1 MRGTYRA
8 FIIYIVSLLLN
19 EIVSRLFFF
28 TLRFKSTIINKS
40 DERGKTDMAVKRTRE
55 SEEMYLE
62 TILLLR
68 RENPHVRAVDVCDAL
83 GYAKSSVSRGVNLL
97 KNKGYIAIDSA
108 TGDIE
113 FTESGRKKAEGI
125 YERHK
130 ILTMVLCKIGA
141 QKELAEENACRIEHI
156 VSDEMMTV
164 FKKFIE

>member
-1 MRGTYRA
+1 MCRA

-28 TLRFKSTIINKS
+28 TLRFKSTIINKN
-40 DERGKTDMAVKRTRE
+40 DERGKTYMVVKRTRE

-97 KNKGYIAIDSA
+97 KNKGYIEVEI
-108 TGDIE
+108 
-113 FTESGRKKAEGI
+113 I
-125 YERHK
+125 YEDKK
-130 ILTMVLCKIGA
+130 IVERRIYIETRRVSAKVGLPIH
-141 QKELAEENACRIEHI
+141 ENMDTLSVETRRPYP
-156 VSDEMMTV
+156 
-164 FKKFIE
+164 

>member
-1 MRGTYRA
+1 MCRA

-28 TLRFKSTIINKS
+28 TLRFKSTIINKN
-40 DERGKTDMAVKRTRE
+40 DERGKTYMVVKRTRE

-97 KNKGYIAIDSA
+97 KNKGYIAIESA

>member
-1 MRGTYRA
+1 MRGMCRA

-28 TLRFKSTIINKS
+28 TLRFKSTIINKN
-40 DERGKTDMAVKRTRE
+40 DERGKTYMVVKRTRE
-55 SEEMYLE
+55 SEEMYIE